1 MAAARKT
8 ASSISV
14 GQSPALD
21 ATDRELLA
29 LLQTNARES
38 VTTLGKKLGVARTTV
53 IARMER
59 LQTSGVITGYS
70 VRLNQATLEKS
81 LQAYVGLSVEPRAGR
96 EVLKRL
102 AKMPEIKLVCSVS
115 GEFDYVAWIRADSPN
130 ALDRLLDEIGETE
143 GVSKTTTS
151 VVLAERINRG
161 RSHPLTSNFRRVG
174 SPCPPWRDVAGGA
187 GFASVGGHGVPT
199 LQKIDPILYPLPC
212 LRVKPMHPHRI
223 E

>member
-1 MAAARKT
+1 M
-8 ASSISV
+8 
-14 GQSPALD
+14 
-21 ATDRELLA
+21 
-29 LLQTNARES
+29 
-38 VTTLGKKLGVARTTV
+38 TTLGKKLGVARTTV

-59 LQTSGVITGYS
+59 LQSSGVITGYS

-143 GVSKTTTS
+143 GVSKTNTS

-161 RSHPLTSNFRRVG
+161 
-174 SPCPPWRDVAGGA
+174 
-187 GFASVGGHGVPT
+187 
-199 LQKIDPILYPLPC
+199 
-212 LRVKPMHPHRI
+212 
-223 E
+223 

>member
-1 MAAARKT
+1 MVTTARKSVKPT
-8 ASSISV
+8 AV
-14 GQSPALD
+14 RPNPVLD

-29 LLQTNARES
+29 LLQANARES
-38 VTTLGKKLGVARTTV
+38 VTTLSKKLGVARTTV
-53 IARMER
+53 IARMDR

-70 VRLNQATLEKS
+70 VRLNQATLERS
-81 LQAYVGLSVEPRAGR
+81 LQAYVGLSVHPKAGR

-130 ALDRLLDEIGETE
+130 ALDKLLDEIGETE

-161 RSHPLTSNFRRVG
+161 
-174 SPCPPWRDVAGGA
+174 
-187 GFASVGGHGVPT
+187 
-199 LQKIDPILYPLPC
+199 
-212 LRVKPMHPHRI
+212 
-223 E
+223 

>member
-1 MAAARKT
+1 MASDARKT
-8 ASSISV
+8 LDSSAAAE
-14 GQSPALD
+14 SPSLD

-29 LLQTNARES
+29 LLLANARES

-59 LQTSGVITGYS
+59 LQASGVITGYS

-81 LQAYVGLSVEPRAGR
+81 LQAYVGLSVQPRAGR
-96 EVLKRL
+96 DVLKQL

-161 RSHPLTSNFRRVG
+161 
-174 SPCPPWRDVAGGA
+174 
-187 GFASVGGHGVPT
+187 
-199 LQKIDPILYPLPC
+199 
-212 LRVKPMHPHRI
+212 
-223 E
+223 

>member
-1 MAAARKT
+1 MPATARKT
-8 ASSISV
+8 ATASRATHN
-14 GQSPALD
+14 PALD
-21 ATDRELLA
+21 TTDRELLA
-29 LLQTNARES
+29 LLQANARES
-38 VTTLGKKLGVARTTV
+38 VTTLSKKLAVARTTV

-96 EVLKRL
+96 DVLKRL

-115 GEFDYVAWIRADSPN
+115 GQFDYVAWIRADSPN
-130 ALDRLLDEIGETE
+130 ALDKLLDEIGETE

-161 RSHPLTSNFRRVG
+161 
-174 SPCPPWRDVAGGA
+174 
-187 GFASVGGHGVPT
+187 
-199 LQKIDPILYPLPC
+199 
-212 LRVKPMHPHRI
+212 
-223 E
+223 

>member
-1 MAAARKT
+1 MASAART
-8 ASSISV
+8 PSLAPSAAPR
-14 GQSPALD
+14 PALD
-21 ATDRELLA
+21 EADRELLA
-29 LLQTNARES
+29 LLQANARES
-38 VTTLGKKLGVARTTV
+38 VTTLAKKLGVARTTV

-59 LQTSGVITGYS
+59 MQTSGVITGYS
-70 VRLNQATLEKS
+70 VRLNQATLEQS

-161 RSHPLTSNFRRVG
+161 
-174 SPCPPWRDVAGGA
+174 
-187 GFASVGGHGVPT
+187 
-199 LQKIDPILYPLPC
+199 
-212 LRVKPMHPHRI
+212 
-223 E
+223 

>member
-1 MAAARKT
+1 MAVATRKT
-8 ASSISV
+8 SDTKAAVASPS
-14 GQSPALD
+14 LD

-29 LLQTNARES
+29 LLQANARES

-81 LQAYVGLSVEPRAGR
+81 LQAYVGLSVQPRAGR
-96 EVLKRL
+96 DVLKQL

-161 RSHPLTSNFRRVG
+161 
-174 SPCPPWRDVAGGA
+174 
-187 GFASVGGHGVPT
+187 
-199 LQKIDPILYPLPC
+199 
-212 LRVKPMHPHRI
+212 
-223 E
+223 

>member
-1 MAAARKT
+1 MASGVRKTLASSAAAE
-8 ASSISV
+8 
-14 GQSPALD
+14 SPSLD
-21 ATDRELLA
+21 STDRELLA
-29 LLQTNARES
+29 LLLANARES

-59 LQTSGVITGYS
+59 LQASGVITGYS

-81 LQAYVGLSVEPRAGR
+81 LQAYVGLSVQPRAGR
-96 EVLKRL
+96 DVLKQL

-161 RSHPLTSNFRRVG
+161 
-174 SPCPPWRDVAGGA
+174 
-187 GFASVGGHGVPT
+187 
-199 LQKIDPILYPLPC
+199 
-212 LRVKPMHPHRI
+212 
-223 E
+223 

>member
-1 MAAARKT
+1 MARTSRSAARAAPMEST
-8 ASSISV
+8 
-14 GQSPALD
+14 ALD
-21 ATDRELLA
+21 GIDRELLA
-29 LLQTNARES
+29 LLQANARES
-38 VTTLGKKLGVARTTV
+38 ITTLGKKLGVARTTV

-59 LQTSGVITGYS
+59 LQRSGVITGYS
-70 VRLNQATLEKS
+70 VRLNPATLEKS

-115 GEFDYVAWIRADSPN
+115 GEFDYVAWIRAESPN

-161 RSHPLTSNFRRVG
+161 
-174 SPCPPWRDVAGGA
+174 
-187 GFASVGGHGVPT
+187 
-199 LQKIDPILYPLPC
+199 
-212 LRVKPMHPHRI
+212 
-223 E
+223 

>member
-1 MAAARKT
+1 MAATSRRSVTESAALA
-8 ASSISV
+8 ASV
-14 GQSPALD
+14 PNLD

-29 LLQTNARES
+29 LLQANARES
-38 VTTLGKKLGVARTTV
+38 VTTLAKKLGIARTTV

-81 LQAYVGLSVEPRAGR
+81 LQAYVGLSVQPRAGR
-96 EVLKRL
+96 DVLKRL
-102 AKMPEIKLVCSVS
+102 ARMPEIKLVCSVS

-161 RSHPLTSNFRRVG
+161 
-174 SPCPPWRDVAGGA
+174 
-187 GFASVGGHGVPT
+187 
-199 LQKIDPILYPLPC
+199 
-212 LRVKPMHPHRI
+212 
-223 E
+223 

>member
-1 MAAARKT
+1 MTICSITLDMATSSRRSAT
-8 ASSISV
+8 ASAATGAPAASV
-14 GQSPALD
+14 PNLD

-29 LLQTNARES
+29 LLQANARES
-38 VTTLGKKLGVARTTV
+38 VTTLAKKLGIARTTV

-81 LQAYVGLSVEPRAGR
+81 LQAYVGLSVQPRAGR
-96 EVLKRL
+96 DVLKRL
-102 AKMPEIKLVCSVS
+102 ARMPEIKLVCSVS

-161 RSHPLTSNFRRVG
+161 
-174 SPCPPWRDVAGGA
+174 
-187 GFASVGGHGVPT
+187 
-199 LQKIDPILYPLPC
+199 
-212 LRVKPMHPHRI
+212 
-223 E
+223 

>member
-1 MAAARKT
+1 MPATARTTAT
-8 ASSISV
+8 ASRAAHN
-14 GQSPALD
+14 PALD

-29 LLQTNARES
+29 LLQANARES
-38 VTTLGKKLGVARTTV
+38 VTALSKKLAVARTTV
-53 IARMER
+53 LARMER

-115 GEFDYVAWIRADSPN
+115 GQFDYVAWIRADSPN
-130 ALDRLLDEIGETE
+130 ALDKLLDEIGETE

-161 RSHPLTSNFRRVG
+161 
-174 SPCPPWRDVAGGA
+174 
-187 GFASVGGHGVPT
+187 
-199 LQKIDPILYPLPC
+199 
-212 LRVKPMHPHRI
+212 
-223 E
+223 

>member
-1 MAAARKT
+1 MRQYDA
-8 ASSISV
+8 SISLFV
-14 GQSPALD
+14 AIGANVIVVSRKISAQDTVNVSPVLD

-29 LLQTNARES
+29 LLQANARES
-38 VTTLGKKLGVARTTV
+38 VTTLSKKLDVARTTV
-53 IARMER
+53 ISRMER

-81 LQAYVGLSVEPRAGR
+81 LQAYVGLAVEPRAGR

-161 RSHPLTSNFRRVG
+161 
-174 SPCPPWRDVAGGA
+174 
-187 GFASVGGHGVPT
+187 
-199 LQKIDPILYPLPC
+199 
-212 LRVKPMHPHRI
+212 
-223 E
+223 

>member
-1 MAAARKT
+1 MAGTSRTAARAT
-8 ASSISV
+8 TTEAT
-14 GQSPALD
+14 ALD
-21 ATDRELLA
+21 GIDRELLA
-29 LLQTNARES
+29 LLQANARES
-38 VTTLGKKLGVARTTV
+38 ITTLGKKLGVARTTA

-59 LQTSGVITGYS
+59 LQRSGVITGYS

-115 GEFDYVAWIRADSPN
+115 GEFDYVAWIRAESPN

-161 RSHPLTSNFRRVG
+161 
-174 SPCPPWRDVAGGA
+174 
-187 GFASVGGHGVPT
+187 
-199 LQKIDPILYPLPC
+199 
-212 LRVKPMHPHRI
+212 
-223 E
+223 